1 MSHAAPRPATFRD
14 VTPAQWKTLI
24 AAMAGWMFD
33 SMDFMI
39 YVMAIGRLQKYFGF
53 DAAQAG
59 LLATVVWP
67 FASLQYLQADNVAIA
82 PAFRSMNANAEDLMS
97 SLTPAAITVSPTHD
111 AAMPPA
117 LATFLSGAS
126 RTEKPHQ
133 VRAYRAGIAWS
144 MSLPNQAG

>member
-59 LLATVVWP
+59 LLATVTLV
-67 FASLQYLQADNVAIA
+67 
-82 PAFRSMNANAEDLMS
+82 
-97 SLTPAAITVSPTHD
+97 TAAAGGLIFGVVEI
-111 AAMPPA
+111 
-117 LATFLSGAS
+117 G
-126 RTEKPHQ
+126 
-133 VRAYRAGIAWS
+133 RAHV
-144 MSLPNQAG
+144 